1 MKRLFSIL
9 LFVLFCVGVQAQQK
23 QKLEVTHHLV
33 DNDGVNIHFV
43 EKGEGPLMV
52 MLHGFPDFWYSW
64 YPIMEVLSKD
74 YRVVAMDL
82 RGYNKSGAPEA
93 IEQYS
98 HEYLMSDLMS
108 VINFYKDEKAILVG
122 HDWGAAI
129 AWRFT
134 MHHPERVDKFISL
147 SIPHL
152 KGIDRALTASTL
164 ETGTNY
170 TAQFFQDGYDKNI
183 TLGWFTNWGV
193 AEGLKPYYKEAFD
206 RSDPKNMLNY
216 YKANISKP
224 EELGEADV
232 SETEYPE
239 VNLPIMIIQGGQDP
253 FITVKGLNDNW
264 EYNQGSTTIHV
275 IPQGKHFL
283 QHENPELISRLIVQW
298 LGLFK

>member
-1 MKRLFSIL
+1 MKKLFSTL
-9 LFVLFCVGVQAQQK
+9 LFILFCIVVQAQQK
-23 QKLEVTHHLV
+23 QKLEVRHHSV

-43 EKGEGPLMV
+43 EKGEGPLLV

-82 RGYNKSGAPEA
+82 RGYNKSGGPEA

-108 VINFYKDEKAILVG
+108 VIDFYKDEKAILVG

-134 MHHPERVDKFISL
+134 MHHPKRVDKFISL

-170 TAQFFQDGYDKNI
+170 TAQFFQEGFDKSI

-216 YKANISKP
+216 YKANFSKP
-224 EELGEADV
+224 EELGESDV

-253 FITVKGLNDNW
+253 FITAKGLNDNW
-264 EYNQGSTTIHV
+264 EYNKGSTTIHV

-283 QHENPELISRLIVQW
+283 QHENPELITKLIVQW